1 MILAVD
7 IGNSSVIIGYADDN
21 SQQIIGRLAAAR
33 HKTEDEYAVDLLR
46 LMELSGLQPADIKGA
61 IVASVVPPMSE
72 TIRTAIRK
80 VTGKKPLLVGP
91 GVKTGL
97 NILIDNPGQLGSG
110 LVVNAV
116 AAIEKYPKP
125 LIVIDMSTATVI
137 SVIDRE
143 GRYIGGMICPG
154 VMISLEA
161 LAAGTSQLPRIG
173 LEAPEKVVGPNTV
186 DAIKSG
192 ALYGSAAMIDGLID
206 RIEEELGEEATLVS
220 TGRLSGYITSYC
232 RRKVVYDESL
242 LLRGLWLI
250 WKKNQ
255 QKGDTV

>member
-173 LEAPEKVVGPNTV
+173 LEAPEKVVGT
-186 DAIKSG
+186 KS
-192 ALYGSAAMIDGLID
+192 A
-206 RIEEELGEEATLVS
+206 RP
-220 TGRLSGYITSYC
+220 
-232 RRKVVYDESL
+232 
-242 LLRGLWLI
+242 
-250 WKKNQ
+250 
-255 QKGDTV
+255 

>member
-7 IGNSSVIIGYADDN
+7 IGNSSVIVGCAD
-21 SQQIIGRLAAAR
+21 QQQHRIIGRLAAGL

-46 LMELSGLQPADIKGA
+46 LMEMAGLSAGEIQGA

-72 TIRTAIRK
+72 IIREAIRK
-80 VTGKKPLLVGP
+80 VTGKRPLLVGP

-125 LIVIDMSTATVI
+125 LIVLDMSTATVV
-137 SVIDRE
+137 SVIDRQ
-143 GRYIGGMICPG
+143 GHYIGGMICPG
-154 VMISLEA
+154 VMLSLDA

-173 LEAPEKVVGPNTV
+173 LEAPDHVVGRNTI

-192 ALYGSAAMIDGLID
+192 AVFGSAAMIDGLID

-220 TGRLSGYITSYC
+220 TGRLSGYVTPYC
-232 RRKVVYDESL
+232 TRKIIYDESL
-242 LLRGLWLI
+242 LMRGLWLI

-255 QKGDTV
+255 

>member
-1 MILAVD
+1 MLF
-7 IGNSSVIIGYADDN
+7 
-21 SQQIIGRLAAAR
+21 R
-33 HKTEDEYAVDLLR
+33 
-46 LMELSGLQPADIKGA
+46 
-61 IVASVVPPMSE
+61 
-72 TIRTAIRK
+72 
-80 VTGKKPLLVGP
+80 
-91 GVKTGL
+91 
-97 NILIDNPGQLGSG
+97 
-110 LVVNAV
+110 
-116 AAIEKYPKP
+116 
-125 LIVIDMSTATVI
+125 

-192 ALYGSAAMIDGLID
+192 AVYGSAAMIDGLID
-206 RIEEELGEEATLVS
+206 QIEEELGEEATLVS
-220 TGRLSGYITSYC
+220 TGRLSGYVTSYC

>member
-7 IGNSSVIIGYADDN
+7 IGNSSVIAGCAD
-21 SQQIIGRLAAAR
+21 QQQQRIIGRLAAGL
-33 HKTEDEYAVDLLR
+33 HKTEDEYAVDFLR
-46 LMELSGLQPADIKGA
+46 LMEMASLSPADIQGA

-72 TIRTAIRK
+72 IIREAIRK
-80 VTGKKPLLVGP
+80 VTGKHPLLVGP

-125 LIVIDMSTATVI
+125 LIVLDMSTATVV
-137 SVIDRE
+137 SVIDRQ

-154 VMISLEA
+154 VLLSLDA
-161 LAAGTSQLPRIG
+161 LATGTSQLPRIG
-173 LEAPEKVVGPNTV
+173 LEAPENVVGRNTV

-192 ALYGSAAMIDGLID
+192 AIFGSAAMIDGLID

-220 TGRLSGYITSYC
+220 TGRLSGYITPYC
-232 RRKVVYDESL
+232 TRKIIYDESL
-242 LLRGLWLI
+242 LMRGLWLI
-250 WKKNQ
+250 WQKNQ
-255 QKGDTV
+255 